1 MPLVL
6 LAVADGS
13 EDIETVTLIDVLR
26 RADITVSVASVMSD
40 VSVTLAR
47 GTRLVADKCL
57 SAIDPESEFDAI
69 VLPGGMPGAERLRDS
84 EALTALLKRQ
94 RRRDAWI
101 AAICAAPG
109 VALAAHDLVRG
120 YMVTGFP
127 AFQGS
132 LVDAGGHLSQHPV
145 VEDGRLLTSQG
156 PATAMG
162 FALHLVG
169 LLVDEATERRIA
181 EGLLAASQE
190 SALQRH

>member
-1 MPLVL
+1 MPQVL
-6 LAVADGS
+6 LAIADGS

-26 RADITVSVASVMSD
+26 RADIAVSVASVTTD
-40 VSVTLAR
+40 VTVTLAR

-57 SAIDPESEFDAI
+57 TAVDPDSEFDAI

-84 EALTALLKRQ
+84 EALSALLKRQ
-94 RRRDAWI
+94 RQREGWI

-109 VALAAHDLVRG
+109 VVLAAHDLVRG
-120 YMVTGFP
+120 HMVTGFP
-127 AFQGS
+127 AFQAA
-132 LVDAGGHLSQHPV
+132 LTDAGGHLSQHPV
-145 VEDGRLLTSQG
+145 VEDGRLVTSQG

-181 EGLLAASQE
+181 EGLLVVGRE
-190 SALQRH
+190 SDLQRH

>member
-1 MPLVL
+1 MPKVL

-26 RADITVSVASVMSD
+26 RADIQVSVASATSEVTL
-40 VSVTLAR
+40 TLAR
-47 GTRLVADKCL
+47 GTRLIADTRL
-57 SAIDPESEFDAI
+57 ADIDPDSEFDAI

-84 EALTALLKRQ
+84 ETLTTLLQRQ
-94 RRRDAWI
+94 RQREGWI

-109 VALAAHDLVRG
+109 VVLAAHDLVRG

-127 AFQGS
+127 AFQAA
-132 LVDAGGHLSQHPV
+132 LNDAGGHLSQHPV

>member
-1 MPLVL
+1 MPQVL

-26 RADITVSVASVMSD
+26 RADIKVSVASVTHETTL
-40 VSVTLAR
+40 TLAR
-47 GTRLVADKCL
+47 GTRLVADTCL
-57 SAIDPESEFDAI
+57 ADIEPASEFDAI

-84 EALTALLKRQ
+84 EALTALLQRQ
-94 RRRDAWI
+94 RRREGWI

-109 VALAAHDLVRG
+109 VVLATHDLVRG

-127 AFQGS
+127 AFQAA
-132 LVDAGGHLSQHPV
+132 LIDAGGHLSQHPV

-156 PATAMG
+156 PATAMS

-190 SALQRH
+190 SVLQRH